1 MNYKRDGFTV
11 VGTDINEVKRKNV
24 DSGISYNEKKAMLAK
39 TNSQSKA
46 INSITHP
53 NKVKMENKLN
63 M

>member
-24 DSGISYNEKKAMLAK
+24 ESGMSYNGKKAKLEK

-46 INSITHP
+46 INSVIHP
-53 NKVKMENKLN
+53 NKVKTENKLN